1 MTLPTSKIL
10 RANKSLVATAN
21 LKHMS
26 PTYSNG
32 QKQNINIVLHSHP
45 SQHDL
50 INNSN
55 KETPAIY
62 PNQEQIQTREINNN
76 KAPCNSLLDN
86 NENEEN
92 PYEGITIV
100 DPANV
105 VPTGIKTRDMTQ
117 VEQNMTEIN
126 SLIHE
131 KDNAIKALSII
142 INMYQNNPLIINKYI
157 VPEYDTLQ
165 ELLKLLT
172 DAENVDIQLADIE
185 CSCVSPEYQIIR
197 RIYLTKDNEIYSI
210 EGCPGVIK
218 IFEDYKISL
227 TLVVVNM

>member
-62 PNQEQIQTREINNN
+62 PNQEQIQTREINN
-76 KAPCNSLLDN
+76 S

-117 VEQNMTEIN
+117 ESRQEI
-126 SLIHE
+126 
-131 KDNAIKALSII
+131 
-142 INMYQNNPLIINKYI
+142 
-157 VPEYDTLQ
+157 
-165 ELLKLLT
+165 
-172 DAENVDIQLADIE
+172 
-185 CSCVSPEYQIIR
+185 
-197 RIYLTKDNEIYSI
+197 
-210 EGCPGVIK
+210 
-218 IFEDYKISL
+218 
-227 TLVVVNM
+227 